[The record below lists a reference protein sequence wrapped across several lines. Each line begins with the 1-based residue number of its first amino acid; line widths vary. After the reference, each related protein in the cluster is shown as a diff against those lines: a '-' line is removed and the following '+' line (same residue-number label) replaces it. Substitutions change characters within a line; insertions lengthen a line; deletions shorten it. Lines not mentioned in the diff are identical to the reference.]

1 MSYAENLSL
10 FLVLLTGIIIVP
22 GVDMVFAIGNALA
35 GGRARGLAATA
46 GIMAGGA
53 VHTVWGVLSAG
64 ALLAFPPAL
73 MQAMLLAGAA
83 YLAWIGWSLLRSSI
97 SISTLEAASS
107 ASLWQAFRQ
116 GAITCLLNPKAYV
129 FVAAVYPQFVR
140 PHFGGLASQG
150 VVLGAMTAAMQ
161 LLIYGGLAVAAAHS
175 RDLLVANSRATVLV
189 GRAVG
194 AVFLAFALA
203 TLWEGLRPA
212 FGA

>member
-1 MSYAENLSL
+1 MSYVENLAL
-10 FLVLLTGIIIVP
+10 FFVLLTGIIIVP
-22 GVDMVFAIGNALA
+22 GVDMVFAIGNALT

-83 YLAWIGWSLLRSSI
+83 YLGWIGVSLLRSSI
-97 SISTLEAASS
+97 AIGAVEAAAS

-116 GAITCLLNPKAYV
+116 GAVTCLLNPKAYV
-129 FVAAVYPQFVR
+129 FVAAVYPQFVK
-140 PHFGGLASQG
+140 PQFGSLAAQGL
-150 VVLGAMTAAMQ
+150 VLGAMTAAMQ
-161 LLIYGGLAVAAAHS
+161 FIVYGGLAIAAARS
-175 RDLLVANSRATVLV
+175 RDILVSNAGATAFV

-194 AVFLAFALA
+194 ASFLAIAAL
-203 TLWEGLRPA
+203 TLWEWSRMG
-212 FGA
+212 